1 MEVPTEAP
9 PQTQEADDTTPEFA
23 QPLLPLLSALCQ
35 LYQTP
40 ALAQAFLCAQKLF
53 QNVEIGREVNPTDLL
68 ESSRFRIALE
78 MSRVQANNAI
88 IASPYKVLIPFKV
101 WSLLNYTSDEH

>member
-1 MEVPTEAP
+1 MPSETP
-9 PQTQEADDTTPEFA
+9 PQTQEDDDTTPGFA

-40 ALAQAFLCAQKLF
+40 ALTQAFLCAQKLF
-53 QNVEIGREVNPTDLL
+53 QNVEKGREVNPTDLL
-68 ESSRFRIALE
+68 EASRFRIALE

-88 IASPYKVLIPFKV
+88 IASPYKVLMPFKCG
-101 WSLLNYTSDEH
+101 LC